1 MFYGNGDLAVC
12 KTFTMR
18 KKELGHYL
26 FFEANVE
33 KQRIYYSLVNRYGE
47 TLRRGDMS
55 LSLINFIDL
64 MKRIGFEEADL
75 IA

>member
-1 MFYGNGDLAVC
+1 MLYGNGDLAMC
-12 KTFTMR
+12 KIFTMR
-18 KKELGHYL
+18 KKGHYL
-26 FFEANVE
+26 FFEENEE

>member
-1 MFYGNGDLAVC
+1 MC

-18 KKELGHYL
+18 SKQGNYL
-26 FFEANVE
+26 FFEENEE
-33 KQRIYYSLVNRYGE
+33 KQRIYYSLENRYGE

-64 MKRIGFEEADL
+64 MKG
-75 IA
+75 